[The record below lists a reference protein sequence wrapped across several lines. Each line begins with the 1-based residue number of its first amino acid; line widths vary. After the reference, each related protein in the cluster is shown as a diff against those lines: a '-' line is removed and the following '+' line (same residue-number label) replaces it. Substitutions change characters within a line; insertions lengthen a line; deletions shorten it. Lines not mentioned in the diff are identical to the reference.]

1 MRTGGQRLVVI
12 IRAARFPTPKPK
24 AAFLRER
31 THGSVRMR
39 RRRRCRCFSS
49 RARVALRSWSRGRVR
64 CTQRFAEWHPLF
76 CLHKLLARAR
86 PIWMPVDA
94 RTSRSVALHLA
105 GAGETTWICQGH
117 FSGQTIGKASR
128 TFLISLKKKN
138 TFPDATNATHP
149 LGKGQRR
156 VVDLGRG
163 CSVLRLCSGVWN
175 LPLPVPHAC
184 TINMGS
190 LRKGA
195 RSGSCGLHST

>member
-1 MRTGGQRLVVI
+1 
-12 IRAARFPTPKPK
+12 
-24 AAFLRER
+24 
-31 THGSVRMR
+31 MR
-39 RRRRCRCFSS
+39 RRRRWRCFSS

-64 CTQRFAEWHPLF
+64 CAQRFAEWHPLF

-128 TFLISLKKKN
+128 TFLILLKKKN

-175 LPLPVPHAC
+175 LPVPHAC